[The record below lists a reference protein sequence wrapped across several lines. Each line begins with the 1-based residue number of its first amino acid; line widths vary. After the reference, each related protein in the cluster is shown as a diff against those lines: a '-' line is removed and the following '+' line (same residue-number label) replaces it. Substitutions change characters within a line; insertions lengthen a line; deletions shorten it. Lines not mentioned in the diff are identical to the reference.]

1 MMNRR
6 PLDDNAILSA
16 RPPKNAVDP
25 SRPYAFLVE
34 KECQA
39 NGDVDDV
46 AVLFLT
52 NRECPYRCLMCDLWK
67 NTTDATVP
75 VGAIPEQIDYALHR
89 LPLASHIKLYNSG
102 NFFDPLAIP
111 PDDYEAIA
119 ERVKDFKTVIVENHP
134 RMSGKRVRVFFDI
147 LRSMNPAVTLEVAMG
162 LETIHPAALT
172 LLNKRMT
179 TEHYRQACDSL
190 LALGAALRAFVLLR
204 PPSLDEDE
212 GREWALR
219 SIEFAFD
226 CGVATVSVIP
236 TRGGN
241 GVMEQLQ
248 QDGLF
253 ASPRLASLESV
264 MESALALQRGRVFV
278 DLWDAERWSIGE
290 ANGSLRIERLHQMN
304 LLQRV
309 IPQP

>member
-1 MMNRR
+1 MMSRR
-6 PLDDNAILSA
+6 PLNDKAILSA
-16 RPPKNAVDP
+16 RPPKNTVDA

-39 NGDVDDV
+39 NGDIDDV

-67 NTTDATVP
+67 NTTDERVP
-75 VGAIPEQIDYALHR
+75 VGAIPEQIDHALHR
-89 LPLASHIKLYNSG
+89 LPAASHIKLYNSG

-111 PDDYEAIA
+111 PEDYEAIA
-119 ERVKDFKTVIVENHP
+119 TRVNNFKTVIVENHP
-134 RMSGKRVRVFFDI
+134 RMGGDRVRVFFDI
-147 LRSMNPAVTLEVAMG
+147 LRTMNPAVTFEVAMG
-162 LETIHPAALT
+162 LETIHPAALA

-179 TEHYRQACDSL
+179 TAHYRHACDSL
-190 LALGAALRAFVLLR
+190 LALGIALRAFILLR

-212 GREWALR
+212 GREWAMR

-241 GVMEQLQ
+241 GVMEQLRR
-248 QDGLF
+248 DGLF
-253 ASPRLASLESV
+253 APPSLASLESV
-264 MESALALQRGRVFV
+264 MESALALERGRVFV
-278 DLWDAERWSIGE
+278 DLWDAERGSVGE